1 MAIRQLRTSGPAD
14 ALGALA
20 GPAAA
25 LAAADSLIETLGAIA
40 DAAAAATRADAVV
53 VRAWEGGGLVARAVS
68 AVSSSLAAELHG
80 DVVAC
85 AAVSRAEESGVDQL
99 PAATR
104 AAAERIGA
112 TAALV
117 VPIVLGGRVE
127 GLLELVRREEFDD
140 DDRAAARI
148 AAGLVAASLRLLGSE
163 ADAVTRSRL
172 VELTGD
178 ALAATAEHDH
188 AAERIVRLATRST
201 GADSGWLWRVA
212 DEALTLAAAHGDPLP
227 ASVETAMAL
236 VADQRADAVET
247 SERGVVATFQLGEPP
262 VGVLQLRFPPGREP
276 AREVLDESE
285 RLAVRAAHALRA
297 ADRSRRMSGELDRS
311 RALLD
316 VLGEAISELSVAHTL
331 STAAERVTTLVGTER
346 VAVYLLDEDEVVRVA
361 HDDGLPPGHES
372 IAERLLE
379 LALGTA
385 RGRGALVV
393 PDAGSEPGLA
403 GLERQLDT
411 VGIAAAVAVPLLV
424 GGEVIGLLAA
434 YPAPAELPGD
444 SEVALLVA
452 LAAQLGVAVQNAR
465 LHERM
470 TRLAA
475 EREEA
480 LRAER
485 DKARQLEAQHTISQS
500 FTQSLSLEATL
511 QAVASAVTRSLRVD
525 AAAIHLPDARNA
537 ELENLALHVAD
548 ARLAEVATAILG
560 RPQPLASEPLRRLLR
575 TRRPLPLTPARAA
588 ELGGAYALL
597 SPFLEKGSTALVLPI
612 ATPNDVLGTLTI
624 VSFQSERPI
633 DGATLSAALAIS
645 GQAALAIDNARLYQQ
660 QKEFADTMQRSLLPS
675 SPPTLPGLD
684 LGAVY
689 ESAARVEVGGDVY
702 DFLTLP
708 DGRLAVVLG
717 DVTGH
722 GVDAT
727 ADMAMAKY
735 VFRSLARLY
744 PEPADFLGA
753 ANDIVAGEIAA
764 GKFITMAELVAD
776 ASRDMVSCACA
787 GHPAPRLVAPD
798 GTVTP
803 IPVRGLALGIDEAQ
817 EYEGAEV
824 PFPPGSAV
832 VLYTDGVIEARSDGE
847 LFGVERLDEVL
858 ASTTGRPAAEVAE
871 SVLEACRAYAGG
883 ELGDDCA
890 VVVVA
895 RR

>member
-14 ALGALA
+14 ALEALA
-20 GPAAA
+20 TPAAG
-25 LAAADSLIETLGAIA
+25 LAAADSLIETLVAVA

-53 VRAWEGGGLVARAVS
+53 VRVWEQDGLVARAVS
-68 AVSSSLAAELHG
+68 AASASLAAELHG

-85 AAVSRAEESGVDQL
+85 AAVSRAEESGVDRL
-99 PAATR
+99 PASTR

-112 TAALV
+112 GAALI
-117 VPIVLGGRVE
+117 VPIQLGGRVE
-127 GLLELVRREEFDD
+127 GLLELVRREEFSTE
-140 DDRAAARI
+140 DRAAARI
-148 AAGLVAASLRLLGSE
+148 AAGLVAAALRLLGSE
-163 ADAVTRSRL
+163 ADAVTRGRL

-178 ALAATAEHDH
+178 ALAATADYDY
-188 AAERIVRLATRST
+188 AVERIVRLSTRST
-201 GADSGWLWRVA
+201 GAEAGWLWRVA
-212 DEALTLAAAHGDPLP
+212 GEALTLVAAHGDPLP
-227 ASVETAMAL
+227 ASVGTAMAL
-236 VADQRADAVET
+236 VADQRAHAVET
-247 SERGVVATFQLGEPP
+247 SEQSVVATFQLGEPP
-262 VGVLQLRFPPGREP
+262 VGMLQLRFAPGREP
-276 AREVLDESE
+276 GREVLDEAE

-297 ADRSRRMSGELDRS
+297 ADRSHRLIGELERS

-331 STAAERVTTLVGTER
+331 STAAERVTTVVGTDR
-346 VAVYLLDEDEVVRVA
+346 VAVYLLDEDEVVRTA
-361 HDDGLPPGHES
+361 HNDVLPAGHEPV
-372 IAERLLE
+372 AARLLE
-379 LALGTA
+379 LALGPA
-385 RGRGALVV
+385 RSRGALVV
-393 PDAGSEPGLA
+393 RDAVSEPGLA
-403 GLERQLDT
+403 GCEPQLRAT
-411 VGIAAAVAVPLLV
+411 GIEAAVAVPLLV

-434 YPAPAELPGD
+434 YPAAGEVPGD

-452 LAAQLGVAVQNAR
+452 LAAQLGVAFQNAR
-465 LHERM
+465 LHERA

-485 DKARQLEAQHTISQS
+485 EKARQLEAQHTISQS

-511 QAVASAVTRSLRVD
+511 QAVVSAVTRSLEVD

-537 ELENLALHVAD
+537 ELENRALHVAD
-548 ARLAEVATAILG
+548 PRLEVARAILA

-575 TRRPLPLTPARAA
+575 TRRPLPLTPARAT

-633 DGATLSAALAIS
+633 DSETLSAALAIS

-702 DFLTLP
+702 DFLTLA

-753 ANDIVAGEIAA
+753 ANDIVAGEIAP

-776 ASRDMVSCACA
+776 AGRDVVACACA
-787 GHPAPRLVAPD
+787 GHPAPRLVARD
-798 GTVTP
+798 GTVTA
-803 IPVRGLALGIDEAQ
+803 IPVRGLALGIDEEQ

-824 PFPPGSAV
+824 PFQPGSAV

-858 ASTTGRPAAEVAE
+858 VATRGRPAAEVAE

-895 RR
+895 RT

>member
-1 MAIRQLRTSGPAD
+1 VAIRQLTTSGPAG

-20 GPAAA
+20 GPATG
-25 LAAADSLIETLGAIA
+25 LATADSLIETLRSIA
-40 DAAAAATRADAVV
+40 DAAAVATGADAVV
-53 VRAWEGGGLVARAVS
+53 VRTWEREGLVARAVS
-68 AVSSSLAAELHG
+68 AASASLAAELHG

-85 AAVSRAEESGVDQL
+85 AAVSRVEESGVGKL

-104 AAAERIGA
+104 AAAARIGA

-117 VPIVLGGRVE
+117 IPIEFDGRVE
-127 GLLELVRREEFDD
+127 GLLELVRREKFDA

-148 AAGLVAASLRLLGSE
+148 AAGLVGAALRLLGSE
-163 ADAVTRSRL
+163 ADALTRGRL

-178 ALAATAEHDH
+178 ALAATADSDR
-188 AAERIVRLATRST
+188 AVERIVRLATRST
-201 GADSGWLWRVA
+201 GADSGWLWRVTG
-212 DEALTLAAAHGDPLP
+212 DALILAASHGDPRP

-236 VADQRADAVET
+236 VADQRAHAVEAG
-247 SERGVVATFQLGEPP
+247 ERGVVGTFQLGEPP

-276 AREVLDESE
+276 GPEVLEEGE
-285 RLAVRAAHALRA
+285 RFAVRAAHALRA
-297 ADRSRRMSGELDRS
+297 ADRSRRVSGELERS

-331 STAAERVTTLVGTER
+331 STAAERVTTIVGTDR
-346 VAVYLLDEDEVVRVA
+346 VAVYLLDEDDVVRAA
-361 HDDGLPPGHES
+361 HNDGLPPGHEP
-372 IAERLLE
+372 IAARLLE
-379 LALGTA
+379 LALGSA
-385 RGRGALVV
+385 RSRGALVV
-393 PDAGSEPGLA
+393 RDTGSEPGLGGVEQQLASA
-403 GLERQLDT
+403 GIE
-411 VGIAAAVAVPLLV
+411 AAVAVPLLV

-434 YPAPAELPGD
+434 YPAATRLPAD
-444 SEVALLVA
+444 SELALLVA

-465 LHERM
+465 LHERT

-485 DKARQLEAQHTISQS
+485 DKSRQLEAQHTISQS

-511 QAVASAVTRSLRVD
+511 QAVVTAVTRSLEVD

-537 ELENLALHVAD
+537 ELENRALHVAD
-548 ARLAEVATAILG
+548 PRLAVASAILA

-633 DGATLSAALAIS
+633 SGETLSAALAIS

-675 SPPTLPGLD
+675 SAPTLPGLD

-702 DFLTLP
+702 DFLTLA

-753 ANDIVAGEIAA
+753 ANDIIAGEIAA

-776 ASRDMVSCACA
+776 VERDVVACACA
-787 GHPAPRLVAPD
+787 GHPAPRFVAPD
-798 GTVTP
+798 GTVTA
-803 IPVRGLALGIDEAQ
+803 IPVRGLALGIDEEQ

-858 ASTTGRPAAEVAE
+858 ASAPGRPAAEVAE
-871 SVLEACRAYAGG
+871 SVLKACRAHAGG
-883 ELGDDCA
+883 DLGDDCA